1 MSRRGD
7 DGFTLVELMIVV
19 SIIGV
24 LAALAIYGVA
34 RYLKNAKTAEATR
47 SLGAIENGARQ
58 QYQRETPFVGL
69 EGKFDH
75 RFCPNAPLTPASVP
89 RAAKVL
95 VPPAAWNDAAWGCL
109 KFAMNDPQFFAYRHV
124 SNDLAGTDA
133 MYTASAFGDL
143 DGNGTTSNFE
153 IVGRG
158 GPLGDA
164 IRDAFRVINGDE

>member
-1 MSRRGD
+1 MRSRAD

-24 LAALAIYGVA
+24 LAALAMYGVA

-47 SLGAIENGARQ
+47 NLGAIENGARQ
-58 QYQRETPFVGL
+58 QYQRETPFAGSTD
-69 EGKFDH
+69 KFDH
-75 RFCPNAPLTPASVP
+75 RFCPTSPLTPATIP

-95 VPPAAWNDAAWGCL
+95 VPATEWNHEAWGCL
-109 KFAMNDPQFFAYRHV
+109 KFAMNDPQFFAYQHV
-124 SNDLAGTDA
+124 TNGLPGTDA

-143 DGNGTTSNFE
+143 DGNGTTSSFE
-153 IVGRG
+153 LVGRG

-164 IRDAFRVINGDE
+164 VRDVFRVVKGDE